1 MDKNHEKAMLDL
13 QRLLKTQNFETPEE
27 MEAFIQQ
34 NILGQK
40 IPPFD
45 KEALTPEEYAQD
57 LVYQAQ
63 DCDDVIEADKLIYQ
77 ALELDPECVEAFEYL
92 GDMAGSPM
100 ASLIFFKNAFLL
112 AEKKLGEKFFQENKG
127 HFWGIHETRPYMR
140 CLKSYTECLYTLGQK
155 ELALDI
161 YFVLLELNLN
171 DNQGVRDFA
180 GLYSIE
186 LAQLDRFKKL
196 HHDYA
201 EDPTAFHFYNWALYL
216 FVQQG
221 NSEEARHALS
231 AAKQQNKHVFHM
243 LPSRK
248 ALPML
253 PEYFGIGDK
262 NEAVTYCTFA
272 QPIWKAQPGAID
284 WLTKSVF
291 K

>member
-13 QRLLKTQNFETPEE
+13 QRLLKTQNFKTPEE
-27 MEAFIQQ
+27 MEAFLQQ

-40 IPPFD
+40 IPSFD

-57 LVYQAQ
+57 LVYQAM
-63 DCDDVIEADKLIYQ
+63 DNDDLIEADKLIFS
-77 ALELDPECVEAFEYL
+77 ALQHDPECVEAFEYM

-100 ASLIFFKNAFLL
+100 NSLMFFKNACVL

-127 HFWGIHETRPYMR
+127 NFWGIHETRPYMR
-140 CLKSYTECLYTLGQK
+140 CFKSYAECLYILGQK
-155 ELALDI
+155 DLALDV
-161 YFVLLELNLN
+161 YFQLLELNPN

-186 LAQLDRFKKL
+186 LAQWERYKKL
-196 HHDYA
+196 HDQYP
-201 EDPTAFHFYNWALYL
+201 DDLSAFHFYNQALFL
-216 FVQQG
+216 FIQQG
-221 NSEEARHALS
+221 NSEEARNALN
-231 AAKQQNKHVFHM
+231 AAKQYNKHVFHM

-262 NEAVTYCTFA
+262 NEAVNYCTFA
-272 QPIWKAQPGAID
+272 QPIWRAQVGAID